1 MVRSPGLAAA
11 AHSGFA
17 DVVASLAAFAA
28 VGETGDLVEVQ
39 AVMATDRPPIAMA
52 ERSFV
57 MDVSLHSPGSDRLDH
72 GRPERARRG
81 ALETEHLFY
90 LHDKNFAYK

>member
-57 MDVSLHSPGSDRLDH
+57 MDVSLHSPEVIGSTT
-72 GRPERARRG
+72 GARNAHVEVPG
-81 ALETEHLFY
+81 DWAHL
-90 LHDKNFAYK
+90 LST